1 MSVALHILYGVKNE
15 IRLYWQ
21 ALSLIN
27 TFSERFCQISVSI
40 YETVHMTHFSP
51 VLHLYR
57 N

>member
-27 TFSERFCQISVSI
+27 TFSERFCQISVPI